1 MARVDN
7 GPVPWQTMTEIP
19 RLVAGAVHV
28 WWAAPS
34 HAAPW
39 MRELLDEAERDRHSR
54 YRRPVDQDR
63 FLVGATLLKRAAAAQ
78 LDVDAGA
85 VKLVRVCPDCDE
97 PHGRPTLPGSGLEL
111 SLAHS
116 GNRVVVATALRTP
129 VGVDVEQG
137 NPTLDPGTLA
147 DSVLT
152 AREAATL
159 AALPASQRRAGFLA
173 YWTRKEAVLK
183 ATGDGL
189 RVPLLQVEVTGPLEP
204 PRVLAMAGRSP
215 EQIGLLGLDAGPDHT
230 AALAVIGP
238 APEQVLQLDAATL
251 LNER

>member
-1 MARVDN
+1 M
-7 GPVPWQTMTEIP
+7 GPVPWQTMTEVP
-19 RLVAGAVHV
+19 KLVEGAVHV

-39 MRELLDEAERDRHSR
+39 MRELLDKAEWDRHTR
-54 YRRPVDQDR
+54 YRRPADQDR
-63 FLVGATLLKRAAAAQ
+63 FLVGCTLLKRAAAAQ
-78 LDVDAGA
+78 LDIDAST
-85 VKLVRVCPDCDE
+85 VRLIRICPDCDE
-97 PHGRPTLPGSGLEL
+97 AHGKPTLPQSGLEL

-116 GNRVVVATALRTP
+116 GDRIVIATALRTP
-129 VGVDVEQG
+129 VGIDVEQETA
-137 NPTLDPGTLA
+137 TLDPDALA
-147 DSVLT
+147 STALT

-159 AALPASQRRAGFLA
+159 AALPARQRRAGFLT

-189 RVPLLQVEVTGPLEP
+189 RVPLLQVEVTGPVEP

-215 EQIGLLGLDAGPDHT
+215 EQIGLLGLDAGPGHA

-238 APEQVLQLDAATL
+238 APEQVLQLDASAL
-251 LNER
+251 LYER

>member
-1 MARVDN
+1 M
-7 GPVPWQTMTEIP
+7 GPVPWQAVREIP
-19 RLVAGAVHV
+19 KLVEGAVHV

-34 HAAPW
+34 DASPW
-39 MRELLDEAERDRHSR
+39 MYELLGEAERNRHSR

-63 FLVGATLLKRAAAAQ
+63 FLVGNTLLKRAAAAQ
-78 LDVDAGA
+78 LDIDART
-85 VKLVRVCPDCDE
+85 VTLVRICPDCDE
-97 PHGRPTLPGSGLEL
+97 PHGKPTLPRSGLEL

-116 GNRVVVATALRTP
+116 GDRIVVATALRTP
-129 VGVDVEQG
+129 VGIDVERETATIDADG
-137 NPTLDPGTLA
+137 LAGT
-147 DSVLT
+147 VLT

-189 RVPLLQVEVTGPLEP
+189 RMPLRQVEVTGPVEP
-204 PRVLAMAGRSP
+204 PRVLALLGRSP
-215 EQIGLLGLDAGPDHT
+215 EQISLLGLDAGPDHA

-238 APEQVLQLDAATL
+238 APEHVLQLDASTL
-251 LNER
+251 LHER